1 MNNKAVKVFLSVTLA
16 LVLVFGAVAVGM
28 TVKNGRSVK
37 EVSAS
42 PFAEWFSKKEQP
54 DTPSPSSDAP
64 APTEAP
70 TEPQQ
75 AASLRML
82 SVGDNLIHDGIYEQA
97 QKRAK
102 NGGYD
107 FSFCY
112 ARVKSTV
119 EAADIAT
126 INQETIVAKSYQPSG
141 YPLFNSPQELGT
153 AVKDTGFDVVSLAN
167 NHMLD
172 KTAKGLTEAI
182 DFWDSAD
189 GITRTGAYKDK
200 ADLDRVEYIEKNG
213 IKIGLVGITQYLNGL
228 SLPKGS
234 PLQIILTSDEATIE
248 RKIKAAKAECDV
260 VLVNAHWGT
269 EYTTNPTQD
278 QKNLAKKMASW
289 GADVIIGHHPHVIQ
303 PVEWIDNTDGTR
315 TLVAYSL
322 GNFISQQN
330 TAARVIGGMLHY
342 TLTKGTDGK
351 VTVSDVLFEPTVTH
365 YVSGSHD
372 VQIYPLSQ
380 YSDALAKK
388 QASRIKQSDFSV
400 AYIENFVKDVI
411 PAEFLKD
418 GE

>member
-16 LVLVFGAVAVGM
+16 LVVVFGAVAVGM
-28 TVKNGRSVK
+28 TVKNGRSVI
-37 EVSAS
+37 EVNAPA
-42 PFAEWFSKKEQP
+42 PFAERFGKRDKTEEPSASADVPASTE
-54 DTPSPSSDAP
+54 TPA
-64 APTEAP
+64 A
-70 TEPQQ
+70 PQQ
-75 AASLRML
+75 KTSLRML

-97 QKRAK
+97 KKRSK

-112 ARVKSTV
+112 ARVKDTV
-119 EAADIAT
+119 AAADIAT

-153 AVKDTGFDVVSLAN
+153 AVKDTGFDVVALAN

-182 DFWDSAD
+182 DFWDAAD

-200 ADLDRVEYIEKNG
+200 ADLDRVEYIEKDG

-228 SLPKGS
+228 SLPKDS
-234 PLQIILTSDEATIE
+234 PLQIILTGDEATIE
-248 RKIKAAKAECDV
+248 RKIKAAKAECDA
-260 VLVNAHWGT
+260 VLVNVHWGT
-269 EYTTNPTQD
+269 EYTTTPSQD
-278 QKNLAKKMASW
+278 QKNLAKKMAAW
-289 GADVIIGHHPHVIQ
+289 GANVIIGHHPHVLQ
-303 PVEWIDNTDGTR
+303 PIEWINNTDGTR
-315 TLVAYSL
+315 TLVTYSL

-342 TLTKGTDGK
+342 TLTKETDGK
-351 VTVSDVLFEPTVTH
+351 ITVSDVLFEPTVTH
-365 YVSGSHD
+365 YVAGSHD

-411 PAEFLKD
+411 PAEFLK
-418 GE
+418 G

>member
-16 LVLVFGAVAVGM
+16 LVLIFGAVAVGT
-28 TVKNGRSVK
+28 TVKNGRTVK
-37 EVSAS
+37 EVNAS
-42 PFAEWFSKKEQP
+42 PFAEWFSKKDSA
-54 DTPSPSSDAP
+54 DTPSDAP
-64 APTEAP
+64 KAPEETPAP
-70 TEPQQ
+70 TEPQKT
-75 AASLRML
+75 ASLQML

-112 ARVKSTV
+112 ERVKSTV
-119 EAADIAT
+119 EAADLAT

-141 YPLFNSPQELGT
+141 YPLFNSPQELGA
-153 AVKDTGFDVVSLAN
+153 AVQNTGFDVVSLAN

-182 DFWDSAD
+182 DFWDSID

-228 SLPKGS
+228 SLPKDS
-234 PLQIILTSDEATIE
+234 PLQIVLTSDEATIE
-248 RKIKAAKAECDV
+248 HKIKAAKAECDV

-303 PVEWIDNTDGTR
+303 PIEWIDNTDGTR

-380 YSDALAKK
+380 YSDTLAKK
-388 QASRIKQSDFSV
+388 QAGRIKQADFSV
-400 AYIENFVKDVI
+400 TYIENFVKDVI
-411 PAEFLKD
+411 PAEFLQN
-418 GE
+418 

>member
-1 MNNKAVKVFLSVTLA
+1 MNNKAVKAFLSVTLA
-16 LVLVFGAVAVGM
+16 LVVVFGAVAIGM
-28 TVKNGRSVK
+28 TVKNGRSVI
-37 EVSAS
+37 EVNAPA
-42 PFAEWFSKKEQP
+42 PFAERFVKKDKTEDEPPASAAPSDASK
-54 DTPSPSSDAP
+54 TPSA
-64 APTEAP
+64 
-70 TEPQQ
+70 PQQ
-75 AASLRML
+75 QASLRML

-126 INQETIVAKSYQPSG
+126 INQETIVSKSYPPSG
-141 YPLFNSPQELGT
+141 YPLFNSPQELGA
-153 AVKDTGFDVVSLAN
+153 AVKDTGFDVVALAN

-182 DFWDSAD
+182 DFWDAAE

-213 IKIGLVGITQYLNGL
+213 LKIGLVGITQYLNGL
-228 SLPKGS
+228 SLPKDS

-269 EYTTNPTQD
+269 EYTTQPTQD

-289 GADVIIGHHPHVIQ
+289 GANVIIGHHPHVLQ
-303 PVEWIDNTDGTR
+303 PMEWIDNADGSR

-342 TLTKGTDGK
+342 TLTKGADGK
-351 VTVSDVLFEPTVTH
+351 VTVSEVQFEPTVTH

-388 QASRIKQSDFSV
+388 QAGRIKQPDFSV
-400 AYIENFVKDVI
+400 AYVENFVKDVI
-411 PAEFLKD
+411 PAEFLQN
-418 GE
+418 

>member
-16 LVLVFGAVAVGM
+16 LVLIFGAIAVGT
-28 TVKNGRSVK
+28 TVKNGRTVK
-37 EVSAS
+37 EVNAS
-42 PFAEWFSKKEQP
+42 PFAEWFSKKDSA
-54 DTPSPSSDAP
+54 DTPSDAP
-64 APTEAP
+64 KAPEETPAP
-70 TEPQQ
+70 TEPQKT
-75 AASLRML
+75 ASLRML

-112 ARVKSTV
+112 ERVKSTV
-119 EAADIAT
+119 EAADLAT

-141 YPLFNSPQELGT
+141 YPLFNSPQELGA
-153 AVKDTGFDVVSLAN
+153 AVKNTGFDVVSLAN

-182 DFWDSAD
+182 DFWDSID
-189 GITRTGAYKDK
+189 GITRTGAYKNK

-228 SLPKGS
+228 SLPKDS
-234 PLQIILTSDEATIE
+234 PLQIVLTSDEATIE

-303 PVEWIDNTDGTR
+303 PIEWIDNTDGTR

-380 YSDALAKK
+380 YSDTLAKK
-388 QASRIKQSDFSV
+388 QAGRIKQADFSV
-400 AYIENFVKDVI
+400 TYIENFVKDVI
-411 PAEFLKD
+411 PAEFLQN
-418 GE
+418 